1 VDHDEARRLLHTERE
16 RLNAMLAASAESV
29 REQQGKDAGGSDA
42 AKDVVDREMERSE
55 LRHLYDELQ
64 EVDAAFERLEQGTY
78 GISELS
84 GEPIPDERLRANPTA
99 RLLVSEQERADRGVT
114 RR

>member
-1 VDHDEARRLLHTERE
+1 MDNDEARHLLHAERE
-16 RLNAMLAASAESV
+16 RLNAMLATAAEAV
-29 REQQGKDAGGSDA
+29 QEQQGSDAGGSDA

-55 LRHLYDELQ
+55 LRHLYDQLR
-64 EVDAAFERLEQGTY
+64 EVDAALDRVEQGTY
-78 GISELS
+78 GFSELS

-99 RLLVSEQERADRGVT
+99 RLLVSEQEQVDRGVT